1 MYSKDLNHDDDTTRR
16 TQLVIDTTDVLWA
29 TSREMRIKKFVIV
42 IVIDALKD
50 AWIFDIFLIGSPLWA
65 WMALRAFDMVA
76 LKIIVAQ

>member
-42 IVIDALKD
+42 IDALKD
-50 AWIFDIFLIGSPLWA
+50 GWIFDTL
-65 WMALRAFDMVA
+65 
-76 LKIIVAQ
+76 

>member
-16 TQLVIDTTDVLWA
+16 TQLVIDTTDVFWA

-50 AWIFDIFLIGSPLWA
+50 GWIFDTL
-65 WMALRAFDMVA
+65 
-76 LKIIVAQ
+76 

>member
-29 TSREMRIKKFVIV
+29 TSREMRIKQFVIV

-50 AWIFDIFLIGSPLWA
+50 AWIFDIFDI
-65 WMALRAFDMVA
+65 F
-76 LKIIVAQ
+76 